1 MIVQNTITQRHVCP
15 RVNLEQDRLPHL
27 NVRLYLE
34 NFVYILSY
42 PAFSF
47 GFLDYSFSLS
57 PLPAPASFVPVLR
70 VIFITVGVHFSTP
83 RSVD

>member
-1 MIVQNTITQRHVCP
+1 
-15 RVNLEQDRLPHL
+15 
-27 NVRLYLE
+27 LE
-34 NFVYILSY
+34 NFVYILPS